1 MEKKLMRAQRSL
13 GWGLIAAAATKLSRT
28 AVRKAMHKRNGVP
41 RLPRAARRKSGVGMM
56 LLLAAATGV
65 ALAFGDI
72 LREQRQQVA
81 RS

>member
-1 MEKKLMRAQRSL
+1 MEQLMKAPRAL
-13 GWGLIAAAATKLSRT
+13 GWGLVGAAATKLSRT
-28 AVRKAMHKRNGVP
+28 AARKVMHKRNGAP

-65 ALAFGDI
+65 ALALGDL